1 MNICFLIGKIVSK
14 IEFDF
19 VIGDNKSFK
28 NRKISVVRFKLKLL
42 DENVLNIIG
51 YNNVADFCC
60 QKLKIGETV
69 LIQGFINNSGKI
81 AIKNIMII

>member
-1 MNICFLIGKIVSK
+1 MNICFIIGKIISK

-28 NRKISVVRFKLKLL
+28 NDKISVVRFKLKLL

-51 YNNVADFCC
+51 YNNIADFCY
-60 QKLKIGETV
+60 QKLKIGENV

-81 AIKNIMII
+81 EIKNIILI

>member
-60 QKLKIGETV
+60 QKLKIGENV
-69 LIQGFINNSGKI
+69 LIQGFINNSVKI
-81 AIKNIMII
+81 EIKNIILI

>member
-1 MNICFLIGKIVSK
+1 MNICFIIGKIVSK

-19 VIGDNKSFK
+19 VLGDNKSFK

-51 YNNVADFCC
+51 YNNIADFCY
-60 QKLKIGETV
+60 QRLKIGENI
-69 LIQGFINNSGKI
+69 LIQGFINNSGEI
-81 AIKNIMII
+81 EMKNIILI

>member
-1 MNICFLIGKIVSK
+1 MNICFLIGKIISDV
-14 IEFDF
+14 EFDF

-28 NRKISVVRFKLKLL
+28 NKKVSVVRFKLKLL

-51 YNNVADFCC
+51 YNNIADFCY
-60 QKLKIGETV
+60 QKLKIGENV

-81 AIKNIMII
+81 EIKNIILI